1 MTIDLGADFETPGG
15 ELQPDMR
22 LLDSDNG
29 KALCFLYACR
39 TRLQM
44 PRGSLWFDRNAGLDM
59 REFVN
64 DVETPANA
72 MLAINGELLKDER
85 CARCDTQITVNANG
99 SWNVVTNPQSKDG
112 TVFQLVFLVNA
123 TNSALLSASVVS

>member
-15 ELQPDMR
+15 ELLPDMR
-22 LLDSDNG
+22 LLTSDND
-29 KALCFLYACR
+29 KALGFLYSQAR
-39 TRLQM
+39 RLQM

-72 MLAINGELLKDER
+72 MLAINGEMLKDER
-85 CARCDTQITVNANG
+85 CARCDTQITVNADG
-99 SWNVVTNPQSKDG
+99 SWTVTTNPQSQDG
-112 TVFQLVFLVNA
+112 TVFSLVFLVTSTSA
-123 TNSALLSASVVS
+123 ALLAQSVVS

>member
-15 ELQPDMR
+15 ELLPDMR
-22 LLDSDNG
+22 LLTSDND
-29 KALCFLYACR
+29 KALGFLYSCR
-39 TRLQM
+39 IRLQM

-85 CARCDTQITVNANG
+85 CARCDTKITVNANG
-99 SWNVVTNPQSKDG
+99 SWSVTTNPQSKDG
-112 TVFQLVFLVNA
+112 TVFQLVFLVTA
-123 TNSALLSASVVS
+123 ANSTLLAASVVT

>member
-1 MTIDLGADFETPGG
+1 
-15 ELQPDMR
+15 
-22 LLDSDNG
+22 
-29 KALCFLYACR
+29 
-39 TRLQM
+39 M